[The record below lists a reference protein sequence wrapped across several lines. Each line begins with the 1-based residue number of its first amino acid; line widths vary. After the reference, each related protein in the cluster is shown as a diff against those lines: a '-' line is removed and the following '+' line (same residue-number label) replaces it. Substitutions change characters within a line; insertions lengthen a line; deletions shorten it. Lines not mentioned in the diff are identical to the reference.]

1 MQWVIMTE
9 SGLAS
14 NVNGVKKKNKH
25 TKALKEQPREQH
37 STDHLIDST
46 YTTTH
51 QRFKSTMRWML
62 FARYAIFQPDV
73 SIIMIVMFCIDLY
86 MNAVIIFVSKY
97 ILLQF
102 M

>member
-25 TKALKEQPREQH
+25 TIALKEQH
-37 STDHLIDST
+37 STDHLIGST
-46 YTTTH
+46 YTTH

-62 FARYAIFQPDV
+62 SARYAIFQPDV

-86 MNAVIIFVSKY
+86 MNAVIIFVSIFY
-97 ILLQF
+97 YNLCS
-102 M
+102 